1 VEDPVLQQRFASGYE
16 EPAAVEE
23 RLGRV
28 LRADTQEMPA
38 VPPSAE
44 HPSWELLIEG
54 GAASAPPAATPQ
66 GATLDLTAHVGA
78 GPVLVG
84 RDPGCA
90 IVLADPTVSRRHAE
104 LEVGDD
110 ACHVRDLGSRN
121 GTYAHGRPVTS
132 TRLHDGDTVT
142 FGLHAVQLVWG

>member
-1 VEDPVLQQRFASGYE
+1 MDDPVLQQRFAAGYE
-16 EPAAVEE
+16 EAAAVQE

-38 VPPSAE
+38 VVPSDE

-54 GAASAPPAATPQ
+54 GAAAAPATTPP
-66 GATLDLTAHVGA
+66 GVVLDLGAHVGA

-90 IVLADPTVSRRHAE
+90 IVIADPTVSRRHAQ
-104 LEVGDD
+104 LEVDAD
-110 ACHVRDLGSRN
+110 ACSIRDLGSTN

>member
-1 VEDPVLQQRFASGYE
+1 MDDPVLQQRFAAGYE

-28 LRADTQEMPA
+28 LRADTAEMPA
-38 VPPSAE
+38 VVPSDE
-44 HPSWELLIEG
+44 HPSWALLIEG
-54 GAASAPPAATPQ
+54 GAGPAPAAATPT
-66 GATLDLTAHVGA
+66 GVVLDLRAHVGA

-90 IVLADPTVSRRHAE
+90 IVIADPTVSRRHAQ
-104 LEVGDD
+104 LEVDAD
-110 ACHVRDLGSRN
+110 ACSIRDLGSTN

>member
-1 VEDPVLQQRFASGYE
+1 MDDPVLQQRFAAGYE

-38 VPPSAE
+38 VVPSAE

-54 GAASAPPAATPQ
+54 GAAAAPAAATPA
-66 GATLDLTAHVGA
+66 GAVLDLTAHVGA

-90 IVLADPTVSRRHAE
+90 VVLADPTVSRRHAQ
-104 LEVGDD
+104 LEVEAD
-110 ACHVRDLGSRN
+110 ACRIRDLGSSN
-121 GTYAHGRPVTS
+121 GTYANGRAVTS
-132 TRLHDGDTVT
+132 TRLHEGDTVT
-142 FGLHAVQLVWG
+142 FGLHVVQLTWS

>member
-1 VEDPVLQQRFASGYE
+1 VVDPVLQQRFAAGYE

-38 VPPSAE
+38 VIPSAA
-44 HPSWELLIEG
+44 HPSWALLIEG
-54 GAASAPPAATPQ
+54 GASPAVTAPPRVD
-66 GATLDLTAHVGA
+66 LDLNAYVGA

-90 IVLADPTVSRRHAE
+90 IVLADPTVSRRHAQ
-104 LEVGDD
+104 LEVDAD
-110 ACHVRDLGSRN
+110 ACRIRDLGSRN
-121 GTYAHGRPVTS
+121 GTHAHGRVVTDA
-132 TRLHDGDTVT
+132 RLRAGDAVT
-142 FGLHAVQLVWG
+142 FGLHAVRLVWG